1 MSTFMTSTTTISEK
15 SITISNQSLTLFSF
29 DRILSIEVSHT
40 SNHRLISLWGHL
52 KMFEHMKNYKA
63 LLCKIS
69 TWLRPTKERSD
80 DPALLFVH
88 IFCHKSMPYHFDQDD
103 GWMAQN
109 FFSGR
114 LCSMIHGLFDL

>member
-103 GWMAQN
+103 GWMVQN

-114 LCSMIHGLFDL
+114 PCSMIHSLFDL